1 MLWLDIGN
9 SRMKW
14 LYGTAADEHGGAL
27 AYRQPD
33 DLQSAPIWQAIPK
46 GTPVWA
52 SSVANPSVRQAVE
65 TAAKQIA
72 DANVHWARSEQE
84 RNGLRNSYQDIS
96 RLGVDRWM
104 VMLAAWQQEQSA
116 FVVVDAG
123 SAITVDYVDGNGQ
136 HLGGHIVPGLN
147 LMTRA
152 LFSGTAN
159 VKFNALDWGEIGPGK
174 STEQCVHHGVFAMA
188 TGYLE
193 YLLTQWHGA
202 SAARWLITG
211 GDALRLQSALS
222 IEAEWRPN
230 LVIEGLQIF
239 AEER

>member
-9 SRMKW
+9 SRLKW
-14 LYGTAADEHGGAL
+14 LYGTASDEHGGAL
-27 AYRQPD
+27 AYQQPD
-33 DLQSAPIWQAIPK
+33 DLLSAPIWQAIPK

-52 SSVANPSVRQAVE
+52 SSVANPAVRQAIE
-65 TAAKQIA
+65 TAKQTA
-72 DANVHWARSEQE
+72 EATVHWAKSEKE
-84 RNGLRNSYQDIS
+84 RNGLHNSYQDVS

-104 VMLAAWQQEQSA
+104 VMLAAWRQQQKA

-123 SAITVDYVDGNGQ
+123 SAITVDYVDDRGL

-147 LMTRA
+147 LMTKA

-188 TGYLE
+188 AGYLE
-193 YLLTQWHGA
+193 FLLAQWPGA
-202 SAARWLITG
+202 RQAHWLITG

-222 IEAEWRPN
+222 LDTEWRPN
-230 LVIEGLQIF
+230 LVIEGLQVF
-239 AEER
+239 AEEH